1 MAKSFDQRVPLEV
14 EKKHHPDLLL
24 PSNPHKKEGKKIILI
39 GSSTG
44 GVEALTRIFPK
55 LPAGLPPIVIVQH
68 IPKGFS
74 TSFAQR
80 LNSISAFSVIEVNAR
95 EVLKDSHAYLAPG
108 DKHLVIENV
117 AGSYLAKC
125 VDGERIS
132 RHKPSVDV
140 LFRSGNNAAGKNAM
154 AIIMTGMGDDGSIG
168 IKELFDNG
176 AYTIAQ
182 NEASCVVFGMP
193 KKAIE
198 KRAVSEVVSLDEIP
212 RKIIEYAARSSDKG
226 KNEPA

>member
-1 MAKSFDQRVPLEV
+1 MKPEAKTVNLEV

-24 PSNPHKKEGKKIILI
+24 PSNPYKKDGKKLILI

-44 GVEALTRIFPK
+44 GVEALTSIFPA
-55 LPAGLPPIVIVQH
+55 LPVGLPPIVIVQH

-80 LNSISAFSVIEVNAR
+80 LNAISQLTVLEVTSR
-95 EVLKDSHAYLAPG
+95 EILKDSHAYLASG
-108 DKHLVIENV
+108 DKHLIIENSGGIY
-117 AGSYLAKC
+117 AAKC
-125 VDGERIS
+125 LDGERIS

-140 LFRSGNNAAGKNAM
+140 LFRSGNNVAGKNAM
-154 AIIMTGMGDDGSIG
+154 AVIMTGMGDDGSIG

-182 NEASCVVFGMP
+182 DEASCVVFGMP
-193 KKAIE
+193 KKALE
-198 KRAVSEVVSLDEIP
+198 KGAISEVVSLGMIP
-212 RKIIEYAARSSDKG
+212 KKIIEYAARIT
-226 KNEPA
+226 PAQEE

>member
-1 MAKSFDQRVPLEV
+1 MGKLFDKSTLEV
-14 EKKHHPDLLL
+14 EKKHHPDILL
-24 PSNPHKKEGKKIILI
+24 PFNPYKKDGKKLILI

-44 GVEALTRIFPK
+44 GVEALTRIFPQ

-80 LNSISAFSVIEVNAR
+80 LNSISEFTVLEVDSR
-95 EVLKDSHAYLAPG
+95 EQLKDSHAYLAPG
-108 DKHLVIENV
+108 DRHIVVENV
-117 AGSYLAKC
+117 GGTYFVKC

-140 LFRSGNNAAGKNAM
+140 LFRSGNNAAGKNAL
-154 AIIMTGMGDDGSIG
+154 AVILTGMGDDGSIG

-176 AYTIAQ
+176 AHTIAQ
-182 NEASCVVFGMP
+182 DQASCVVFGMP

-198 KRAVSEVVSLDEIP
+198 KGGISEVVPLDDIP
-212 RKIIEYAARSSDKG
+212 GKIIAYANG
-226 KNEPA
+226 